1 MPKAVLSIKE
11 KVNVIEIHKNEKLSV
26 RELAKKC
33 KISKTQA
40 ACIVKNKDQ
49 ILKLWD
55 TNVNPERKK
64 SMLSPKGL
72 CIDKLC
78 YEWFVKA
85 RNKAI
90 PLSGTLI
97 RSKAKEIA
105 ENMNFA
111 DFSASSGWLER
122 FKKRHNISFRTI
134 SGEAASV
141 NQNDVINF
149 TEKVPSLIEGYDSR
163 DIYNADET
171 GLFFRALPDKT
182 FALKGET
189 CAGGKMAKDRLT
201 ILHCA
206 NMAGEKERLFVIGK
220 AAKPRAFRNI
230 NLTNLPVTWRS
241 NKKAWMTS
249 ELMTDFLVQF
259 DRKMQIQERK
269 VLLFLDNA
277 TSHPRDLKLK
287 NVKVIFSHQT
297 QQLFVNH

>member
-1 MPKAVLSIKE
+1 MPKAVLTIKD

-40 ACIVKNKDQ
+40 GCIIKNKDQ
-49 ILKLWD
+49 ILRLWD
-55 TNVNPERKK
+55 TDVNPERKR
-64 SMLSPKGL
+64 SMLKPKGL
-72 CIDKLC
+72 NIDKLC

-85 RNKAI
+85 RNKGI

-105 ENMNFA
+105 EKLNYV

-122 FKKRHNISFRTI
+122 FKKRHNITFRAI
-134 SGEAASV
+134 SGEAANV
-141 NQNDVINF
+141 NQDVVKSF

-182 FALKGET
+182 FALKGVKCT
-189 CAGGKMAKDRLT
+189 GGKMAKDRLT
-201 ILHCA
+201 ILHCV

-230 NLTNLPVTWRS
+230 NLNNLPVTWRS

-249 ELMTDFLVQF
+249 DLMTDFLVQF
-259 DRKMQIQERK
+259 DRKMHLQERK

-277 TSHPRDLKLK
+277 ASHPRDLKLQ
-287 NVKVIFSHQT
+287 NVKVIFLPANT
-297 QQLFVNH
+297 TAFC